1 MTTPPRENAPAGSKM
16 RVLFQRLFST
26 LVLLGLLA
34 GALVW
39 NREAGYYGLVCIFCI
54 LTAWEW
60 RHMLIRSG
68 KAGQAR
74 LSFLFG
80 AAYPVLLSVAC
91 FFNKFRLTMRDEF
104 RMMPDPLLL
113 VVAAPVILVVVAF
126 IREMNRPVVGS
137 RALRS
142 VATTLL
148 SFIYPGWLF
157 AFAIPAIH
165 LGYLEAG
172 AESPRIVMRVLWVIL
187 VTKMTDIFAYVSGL
201 LLGGKFFTKK
211 LIPHISPKKTW
222 EGIIGS
228 WLLTNAAGIGL
239 VFPMF
244 GTASLSPASVLMLV
258 LGITLIFILAVYGD
272 LAGSLVKRSLSVKD
286 SGSLLPGIGG
296 LFDLIDSPSFTV
308 PFLCLLMMT
317 VVY

>member
-1 MTTPPRENAPAGSKM
+1 M

-137 RALRS
+137 RASAPSLPRCC
-142 VATTLL
+142 L
-148 SFIYPGWLF
+148 SFIRLAVRLRHSRHP
-157 AFAIPAIH
+157 
-165 LGYLEAG
+165 
-172 AESPRIVMRVLWVIL
+172 
-187 VTKMTDIFAYVSGL
+187 SGL
-201 LLGGKFFTKK
+201 PGGGGRVSAHCDDGVVGDPGDEDDRYFRLRQRTAAGGK
-211 LIPHISPKKTW
+211 
-222 EGIIGS
+222 
-228 WLLTNAAGIGL
+228 
-239 VFPMF
+239 
-244 GTASLSPASVLMLV
+244 
-258 LGITLIFILAVYGD
+258 ILH
-272 LAGSLVKRSLSVKD
+272 
-286 SGSLLPGIGG
+286 
-296 LFDLIDSPSFTV
+296 
-308 PFLCLLMMT
+308 
-317 VVY
+317 